1 MTTPTDRLSQA
12 PVEGLSVFSQDARP
26 LGRDPV
32 KALTREEI
40 DKAHSYVLNSCVEA
54 QPYFAK
60 YREELKV
67 GSGVKLSG
75 RQQKDFAQWLKQYLM
90 TLRHQ
95 ESEEATNELFS
106 LACGPHSMRSYP
118 CCVING
124 VCFWVRRDKRHKAPN
139 PGLHIVR
146 EHEGEVVELFGYA
159 TNVIELVYKLGHR
172 VVLFSTEWF
181 NTSPNENFIQKE
193 GNLINICVNFKW
205 YHDDAF
211 VLANEATQ
219 VFYLDDQKWRPN
231 WRLVQGLQD
240 TVLLNIKPT
249 DDIKNESNKNS
260 AAVAQ
265 IPDNISDSEHEQR
278 ISTEPQRSTSMSS
291 TTSSRKETRKEQ
303 VNELVKTLEAELEN
317 ERALT
322 VSQKAELDSRCALT
336 QVQKAE
342 LESQRALTLSQKVEL
357 ESQQALTLSQKA
369 ELESQ
374 RALSKSQQT
383 ELESQRLLTRCQQA
397 ELESTRRVVQGQNQ
411 LLQDQQQLLKD
422 QQERL
427 KHFEDLVMNLHKSS
441 DQSGPA
447 FGTPGAGVDLT
458 ETIARMSTYKRK
470 RV

>member
-40 DKAHSYVLNSCVEA
+40 DKAHSYVLNSCVEV
-54 QPYFAK
+54 QPYFSK

-75 RQQKDFAQWLKQYLM
+75 RQQKDFAQWLKQHLM

-193 GNLINICVNFKW
+193 GNLVNICVNFKW

-249 DDIKNESNKNS
+249 DDIK
-260 AAVAQ
+260 
-265 IPDNISDSEHEQR
+265 R

-357 ESQQALTLSQKA
+357 ESQRALTLSQKA

-441 DQSGPA
+441 DQSGHA
-447 FGTPGAGVDLT
+447 FGMPGAGMDLT

>member
-1 MTTPTDRLSQA
+1 MTTPTGRLSSA
-12 PVEGLSVFSQDARP
+12 LPVEGLSVFSQDARP
-26 LGRDPV
+26 IGRDPV

-40 DKAHSYVLNSCVEA
+40 DKAHSYVLNNCVEVR
-54 QPYFAK
+54 PYFVK

-67 GSGVKLSG
+67 GSGDKLSG
-75 RQQKDFAQWLKQYLM
+75 RQQKDFAQWFKQHMM

-95 ESEEATNELFS
+95 ESEEATNQLFS

-139 PGLHIVR
+139 PGLHVLR
-146 EHEGEVVELFGYA
+146 EHEDEVIELFGYA

-172 VVLFSTEWF
+172 LVLFSCEWF
-181 NTSPNENFIQKE
+181 KTNPNENLIQKE
-193 GNLINICVNFKW
+193 SNLVNICVNFKW
-205 YHDDAF
+205 YHDDVF

-231 WRLVQGLQD
+231 WRLVQGVQE

-249 DDIKNESNKNS
+249 IDSENP

-265 IPDNISDSEHEQR
+265 IPDNISGSEHER

-291 TTSSRKETRKEQ
+291 TTSSRRETRKEQ
-303 VNELVKTLEAELEN
+303 VNELVKTPETELEN

-322 VSQKAELDSRCALT
+322 VKAELESRCALT

-357 ESQQALTLSQKA
+357 ESQRALTLSQKA
-369 ELESQ
+369 ELKSQ
-374 RALSKSQQT
+374 RALSQSQQT

-441 DQSGPA
+441 DQSGAP
-447 FGTPGAGVDLT
+447 FGTPGIDLT

>member
-1 MTTPTDRLSQA
+1 MAKYDQTNAQFSIIVDAKRETFSTASRVRTKIRKRVPTGSSEAPKPRMTTPTDRLSQA

-40 DKAHSYVLNSCVEA
+40 DKAHSYVLNSCVEV
-54 QPYFAK
+54 QPYFSK

-75 RQQKDFAQWLKQYLM
+75 RQQKDFAQWLKQ
-90 TLRHQ
+90 H
-95 ESEEATNELFS
+95 
-106 LACGPHSMRSYP
+106 
-118 CCVING
+118 
-124 VCFWVRRDKRHKAPN
+124 
-139 PGLHIVR
+139 
-146 EHEGEVVELFGYA
+146 
-159 TNVIELVYKLGHR
+159 
-172 VVLFSTEWF
+172 
-181 NTSPNENFIQKE
+181 
-193 GNLINICVNFKW
+193 
-205 YHDDAF
+205 
-211 VLANEATQ
+211 
-219 VFYLDDQKWRPN
+219 
-231 WRLVQGLQD
+231 
-240 TVLLNIKPT
+240 
-249 DDIKNESNKNS
+249 NESNKNS

-357 ESQQALTLSQKA
+357 ESQRALTLSQKA

-441 DQSGPA
+441 DQSGHA
-447 FGTPGAGVDLT
+447 FGMPGAGMDLT